1 MMRDVPVDALQ
12 AALATEHAAVWVYGL
27 AGAFLPDELVG
38 QLRQAAGAH
47 QARRDATER
56 TLIDAGAQ
64 PVPAEP
70 GYLMPEPVTDAA
82 SALRLLIIA
91 ETDTAAAWR
100 SVLERSPA
108 EPIQRTAALDA
119 LTQAAVRATRW
130 RAVAGITPLTVPFP
144 GTP

>member
-1 MMRDVPVDALQ
+1 MRDVPVDALQ

>member
-91 ETDTAAAWR
+91 ETDAAAAWR

-108 EPIQRTAALDA
+108 DPIQRTAALDA